1 MISISFPTFREFE
14 KHEALVDKT
23 QLTDVFNKL
32 KDVSADNVDMV
43 LESEKENIVENARS
57 SAISFENPKPHMDE
71 DDMEITTTLCAFKTI
86 QVLTEHTIVNEVEME
101 VTTVCTPVEESV
113 QDHEDLVHSYNVP
126 VKCLEPPAP
135 LGITMNGVE
144 MSIVQEE
151 TGNATCVSEEKM
163 EISTIST
170 PTEPTPVETFLPNP
184 CPVIEQIL
192 PEPAVSEIVE
202 PVHIRE
208 EEITV
213 IAEVQPAPVKPHLC
227 PSKKAVKKVKAKGK
241 SKEKNTAVVTKK
253 VETPLEEVATST
265 IPVLKNMETE
275 DLQQVKQC
283 SDVSKPDSKEQ
294 AKDSVD
300 AKATT
305 KKMEAEEQHQVN
317 CAVEPKIVMK
327 KAELEEKPQIK
338 DFTEEWTPEFEWQAT
353 RNDNELILT
362 KLRSCLTLR
371 LELKFEYLQQNV
383 RHYVVE
389 DIEVE
394 TKRGKFS

>member
-1 MISISFPTFREFE
+1 
-14 KHEALVDKT
+14 
-23 QLTDVFNKL
+23 
-32 KDVSADNVDMV
+32 MV

-57 SAISFENPKPHMDE
+57 SAISFEDPKPHMDE

-101 VTTVCTPVEESV
+101 VTTLCTPVEESV
-113 QDHEDLVHSYNVP
+113 HDQEDLVHSYNVP
-126 VKCLEPPAP
+126 IKYLEPPAA
-135 LGITMNGVE
+135 LGFTVNEVE

-151 TGNATCVSEEKM
+151 TGNATCISEEKM

-170 PTEPTPVETFLPNP
+170 PTEPTPVEIFFPNP
-184 CPVIEQIL
+184 CPVSEPIL
-192 PEPAVSEIVE
+192 PEPAESAIVE

-213 IAEVQPAPVKPHLC
+213 IAEVPPAPVKPHLF
-227 PSKKAVKKVKAKGK
+227 PSKKALKKVKTKGK
-241 SKEKNTAVVTKK
+241 SKEKKTAAVSK
-253 VETPLEEVATST
+253 VEPPLEEVATST

-283 SDVSKPDSKEQ
+283 SDISKSDSKEKT
-294 AKDSVD
+294 KDSVD

-305 KKMEAEEQHQVN
+305 KKMEAGEQHQVK

-327 KAELEEKPQIK
+327 KSEIEEKPQIK
-338 DFTEEWTPEFEWQAT
+338 EFLEEWTPEFEWQAT

-362 KLRSCLTLR
+362 KLRNCLTLR

-394 TKRGKFS
+394 TKRGKIVQIKYEQV